1 MSDQYPTDDND
12 FENHTIKKVDDDRD
26 HWCIHTTDSSVLSF
40 PKVEGAT
47 PKEGSTLRTY
57 PGGMGRSVRGVF
69 VDGQK
74 VYYRTE
80 AEEAA
85 KHKQWVADEKVKKQ
99 VEAKLREPEID
110 ARVAKL
116 PGPFQDRIKG
126 FRARNP
132 SFRAEFEPYELF
144 CCEQAV
150 VFALA
155 LKTPEAIEN
164 FAKASNEEQMR
175 MLPNLDQNHSGNTMG
190 TSIRLA
196 HMFVSDQQDFIR
208 KSHGA
213 MCPLAGC
220 KDYGCYAASPKAT
233 AITDEEGTTDDDD

>member
-1 MSDQYPTDDND
+1 MNQYPLNDTD
-12 FENHTIKKVDDDRD
+12 FEEYKITKVVDEDT
-26 HWCIHTTDSSVLSF
+26 HWGIHTTESSLLSF

-47 PKEGSTLRTY
+47 PKEGSVLRTY
-57 PGGMGRSVRGVF
+57 PGGFGRQVRGVF

-80 AEEAA
+80 EEE
-85 KHKQWVADEKVKKQ
+85 KERHKQWVAEEDRKKREEAEKN
-99 VEAKLREPEID
+99 APEVD

-126 FRARNP
+126 FRERNP
-132 SFRAEFEPYELF
+132 NFRWEFEPYELF

-155 LKTPEAIEN
+155 LKTPEAIEK
-164 FAKASNEEQMR
+164 FAKADYDEQMR

-190 TSIRLA
+190 TSLRLA
-196 HMFVSDQQDFIR
+196 HMFASDQQEFIR

-220 KDYGCYAASPKAT
+220 EDYGCYAASLEAT
-233 AITDEEGTTDDDD
+233 ATRVPF